1 MEDISFWIWTA
12 AAFIAIGF
20 LICRLAYVAFGLA
33 FDYVWEQQALRKL
46 LRRSRKIDL
55 SLPVQRARL
64 KSHRNRLQLRHGC
77 YRDVG
82 QG

>member
-20 LICRLAYVAFGLA
+20 LICRLAYVAFGPA

-46 LRRSRKIDL
+46 LRRSRKIDEFI
-55 SLPVQRARL
+55 ARTTGAPE
-64 KSHRNRLQLRHGC
+64 KPPKPPTTPPRLL
-77 YRDVG
+77 
-82 QG
+82 